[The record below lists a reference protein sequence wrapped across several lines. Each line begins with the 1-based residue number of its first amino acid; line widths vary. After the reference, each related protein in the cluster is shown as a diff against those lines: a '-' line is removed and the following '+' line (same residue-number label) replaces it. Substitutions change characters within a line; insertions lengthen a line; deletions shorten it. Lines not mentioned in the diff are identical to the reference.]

1 VQGYFHLI
9 SKKASNCF
17 LFVHSAISI
26 KNGIITRHHF
36 TG

>member
-17 LFVHSAISI
+17 LFVHSVISI
-26 KNGIITRHHF
+26 K
-36 TG
+36 

>member
-26 KNGIITRHHF
+26 KMELTQVII
-36 TG
+36 